1 MPLYIHF
8 FCYYMLGVSSF
19 NVYQKIAVCT
29 VNTCFLTHICKFL
42 EGKDTRG
49 GAARLWNAHYLQLHK
64 VMSGCP
70 PGCHSSLFP
79 PPPPQQRRCVLLYIV
94 IVLALSVFK
103 FCQSL
108 QNTFLHVPFLCL
120 E

>member
-8 FCYYMLGVSSF
+8 FCYYRLGVSSF

-79 PPPPQQRRCVLLYIV
+79 PPPPPAEEVCVALYCH
-94 IVLALSVFK
+94 STCS
-103 FCQSL
+103 CQSL
-108 QNTFLHVPFLCL
+108 NFASHYKIHFFMCHFSA
-120 E
+120 